1 MIRAAMIGFGGIAQS
16 HKNSYLSLE
25 KRGIPVKLVAICDID
40 PKAFERR
47 MKINIDTGES
57 TLGGDFHTYTDLEE
71 MLANEQIDLID
82 ICLPTPLH
90 SEYAIKML
98 ERGYHVQSEKPMSL
112 TEEECRKMIEARDR
126 SGKQLMIGQCLRFY
140 RQYEFLKACIE
151 DGRYGKPT
159 AAHFDRLSGPPRW
172 GWNNWYMKPELSGGV
187 IYDLHIHDCDMIR
200 WLFGEPKA
208 FSAVAAATF
217 VKHDTVFVQYYYE
230 NLPVSAV
237 AEWSLKG
244 TGFRAG
250 YRVGFEKASVIFDEN
265 GVTVYSKEDGAA
277 EKIEMAPY
285 GGIEAEI
292 EYFVD
297 CLEKGIAPE
306 KNMPESSARTV
317 AIANKLLYSADHM
330 GERMEFD
337 PPVYG
342 N

>member
-25 KRGIPVKLVAICDID
+25 KRGMPVKLVAICDID

-47 MKINIDTGES
+47 VKINIDTGEPS
-57 TLGGDFHTYTDLEE
+57 LGGDFNTYTDLEE
-71 MLANEQIDLID
+71 MLAKEQIDLID

-90 SEYAIKML
+90 CEYAIKML
-98 ERGYHVQSEKPMSL
+98 ERGYHVQSEKPMAL
-112 TEEECRKMIEARDR
+112 TEEDCRRMIEARDR

-140 RQYEFLKACIE
+140 RQYEFLKDCID

-159 AAHFDRLSGPPRW
+159 AGHFDRLGGPPRW

-200 WLFGEPKA
+200 YLFGEPKA
-208 FSAVAAATF
+208 FSAVAAQTF
-217 VKHDTVFVQYYYE
+217 VKHDTVFVQYYYD
-230 NLPVSAV
+230 NLPVSAA
-237 AEWSLKG
+237 AEWSMKG
-244 TGFRAG
+244 VKFHHGF
-250 YRVGFEKASVIFDEN
+250 RVGFEKATVIYDEN
-265 GVTVYSKEDGAA
+265 GLTVYSKEDGSA
-277 EKIEMAPY
+277 ETIELAPY

-292 EYFVD
+292 EYYVD

-306 KNMPESSARTV
+306 RNMPESSARTV
-317 AIANKLLYSADHM
+317 AIANKLLWSADHC